1 MEGSIRRARA
11 ADAPALARLAI
22 DTWRAAYAELL
33 PAALLA
39 GLSLDEREARF
50 RAVVEQPLPR
60 RRIWVAEERGAG
72 GPRISGYSS
81 AGPCRDAGAEEAG
94 EVYALYVAPER
105 WRSGLGRALLA
116 RALDHLAREGL
127 APVSLWVLSDNA
139 RARGF
144 YESQG
149 FAVDPGRERVAK
161 QLQAFELD
169 HARYV
174 RP

>member
-1 MEGSIRRARA
+1 MEDSIRRARA

-22 DTWRAAYAELL
+22 DTWRAAYAGLM
-33 PAALLA
+33 PAELLA
-39 GLSLDEREARF
+39 GLRLEEREERF
-50 RAVVEQPLPR
+50 RAVVTPPLGR
-60 RRIWVAEERGAG
+60 RGIWVAEEPCAG
-72 GPRISGYSS
+72 EPRIAGYTASGNF
-81 AGPCRDAGAEEAG
+81 PETTAG
-94 EVYALYVAPER
+94 EVYSLYVAPDR

-116 RALDHLAREGL
+116 RALAHLAREGL

-161 QLQAFELD
+161 QLQAFELE